1 MRQKDVNIIIFES
14 QFNNCL
20 RTLMTE
26 ALASKG
32 LLTESQ
38 ESKSISQAKRLLMNR
53 LGYSDAQADEFIR
66 IKLRNDIPVLRTPQ
80 GGKFILGVTR
90 MFIDRDI
97 QDAQTITDLNST
109 LKLVASDAHI
119 NEYDRNLNGMSAFDL
134 IERFQS
140 ARGEMIDQDRESLS
154 QAEYGGNSDYT
165 IVPINSFD
173 EARQYS
179 QYTSWCV
186 THYDNMF
193 DSYTSNGINQFY
205 FCLKNGFENVP
216 KQEGE
221 NCPLD
226 EYGLSMIAVSVDVN
240 GALNTCTCRWNH
252 DNGGNDSI
260 MGTKEISNVIGQN
273 FYDVFKPNNRFKNGV
288 EAIERQ
294 LAQGQD
300 PRDVFW
306 ETRNDFNTGGYIV
319 MYMDQYNWVDANN
332 QLRSDKW
339 YDYINRC
346 NGFYIVRTN
355 GRKRNVFNMDLQ
367 PVFDKWLDKLD
378 WGIGSQIIIG
388 LDNKVA
394 IAEPNGHMVVNEWF
408 EVILKFRW
416 NYYDTEFYWVK
427 NLTDGKKNLI
437 TQDGKYVS
445 DIWLD
450 VINWPE
456 KQWVKVIANEKF
468 NLMNIKGEY
477 LFEQWMDYASDMTH
491 NYVCIGMNG
500 KYNVADNNGHII
512 SATWFDNEIE
522 FSQFAEINNPFIG
535 IVTQNDGISY
545 KLYKDGQLKRL

>member
-1 MRQKDVNIIIFES
+1 MRQKNVNIIVFES

-26 ALASKG
+26 ALVSRG

-97 QDAQTITDLNST
+97 QDTQTITDLNST

-165 IVPINSFD
+165 IVPINSFN
-173 EARQYS
+173 EARQYG

-226 EYGLSMIAVSVDVN
+226 EYGLSMIAVSVDAD

-260 MGTKEISNVIGQN
+260 MDTKEISKVIGQN
-273 FYDVFKPNNRFKNGV
+273 FYDVFKPNNRFKNAV
-288 EAIERQ
+288 EAIKRQ

-300 PRDVFW
+300 PRDIFW
-306 ETRNDFNTGGYIV
+306 EVHYDFNTGGYIV
-319 MYMDQYNWVDANN
+319 MYMDKFNWVDANN
-332 QLRSDKW
+332 QLLSDKW
-339 YDYINRC
+339 YDFISGYK
-346 NGFYIVRTN
+346 GFYIVRTN

-367 PVFDKWLDKLD
+367 PVFDKWFDRLD
-378 WGIGSQIIIG
+378 WGIGGQIIIG
-388 LDNKVA
+388 IGRKNA
-394 IAEPNGHMVVNEWF
+394 IAETNGHLVLNEWF
-408 EVILKFRW
+408 ENILKFRW
-416 NYYDTEFYWVK
+416 DYYDTEMYWVK
-427 NLTDGKKNLI
+427 NSANGKKNLI
-437 TQDGKYVS
+437 AQDGKYIS
-445 DIWLD
+445 DTWLD
-450 VINWPE
+450 IINWPE
-456 KQWVKVIANEKF
+456 KQWVKVGANEKF

-477 LFEQWMDYASDMTH
+477 LFEQWMDYVSDMTH
-491 NYVCIGMNG
+491 DYVCIGMNG
-500 KYNVADNNGHII
+500 KYNVADNYGHII
-512 SATWFDNEIE
+512 SATWFDNEVSFQRI
-522 FSQFAEINNPFIG
+522 AEINDPFIG

>member
-140 ARGEMIDQDRESLS
+140 ARGEMIDQDRENLS

-339 YDYINRC
+339 YDYINRF

-355 GRKRNVFNMDLQ
+355 GRKRNVFNTNLQ

-522 FSQFAEINNPFIG
+522 FSQFAEINDPFIG
-535 IVTQNDGISY
+535 TVKQDDGMSY
-545 KLYKDGQLKRL
+545 KLYKDGQLTRL

>member
-26 ALASKG
+26 ALVSKG

-140 ARGEMIDQDRESLS
+140 ARGEMIDQDRENLS

-165 IVPINSFD
+165 IIPINSFD

-477 LFEQWMDYASDMTH
+477 LFEQWTDYASDMTH

-512 SATWFDNEIE
+512 SATWFDNKIE
-522 FSQFAEINNPFIG
+522 FSRIAEINDPFIG

>member
-140 ARGEMIDQDRESLS
+140 ARGEMIDQDRKSLS
-154 QAEYGGNSDYT
+154 QVEYGGNSDYT
-165 IVPINSFD
+165 IIPINSFD

-260 MGTKEISNVIGQN
+260 MDTKEISNVIRQN

-294 LAQGQD
+294 LAQGRD

-306 ETRNDFNTGGYIV
+306 ETHHDFNTSGYIV

-339 YDYINRC
+339 YDYISSC

-355 GRKRNVFNMDLQ
+355 GRKRNVLNMDLQ

-416 NYYDTEFYWVK
+416 AYYDTEFYWVK

-491 NYVCIGMNG
+491 NYVSIGMNG

-522 FSQFAEINNPFIG
+522 FSRIAEINDPFIG

>member
-1 MRQKDVNIIIFES
+1 MRQKDVNIIIFER

-26 ALASKG
+26 ALASRG

-90 MFIDRDI
+90 MFIDREI

-109 LKLVASDAHI
+109 LKLIASDAHI
-119 NEYDRNLNGMSAFDL
+119 NEYDRNLNGMPAFDL

-154 QAEYGGNSDYT
+154 QIEYGGNSDYT
-165 IVPINSFD
+165 IVPINSFE
-173 EARQYS
+173 EARQYG

-186 THYDNMF
+186 THYQNMF

-216 KQEGE
+216 VQEGE

-260 MGTKEISNVIGQN
+260 MDTKEISQVIGQN
-273 FYDVFKPNNRFKNGV
+273 FYDVFKPNSRFKDGV
-288 EAIERQ
+288 EAMKRQ
-294 LAQGQD
+294 LAQGQN
-300 PRDVFW
+300 PRSVFW
-306 ETRNDFNTGGYIV
+306 EARSDTNTGGYIV
-319 MYMDQYNWVDANN
+319 MYMDMYNWVGANN
-332 QLRSDKW
+332 QLMSDKW
-339 YDYINRC
+339 YDFITRC

-355 GRKRNVFNMDLQ
+355 GHKKNIFNLDLQ
-367 PVFDKWLDKLD
+367 PVFDKWLDRLE
-378 WGIGSQIIIG
+378 WGIGEQIVIG
-388 LDNKVA
+388 MDRKNA

-408 EVILKFRW
+408 ENVLNFRW
-416 NYYDTEFYWVK
+416 DYYDTQMYWVK
-427 NLTDGKKNLI
+427 KLTNGKKNLI
-437 TQDGKYVS
+437 RQDGKCIS

-450 VINWPE
+450 RIDWPE
-456 KQWVKVIANEKF
+456 KEWVKVSASEKF
-468 NLMNIKGEY
+468 NLMNIKGEF
-477 LFEQWMDYASDMTH
+477 LLEQWMDYVSDMTRK
-491 NYVCIGMNG
+491 YVCIGLNG

-512 SATWFDNEIE
+512 SATWFDNEVQLSRITE
-522 FSQFAEINNPFIG
+522 VCDPFIG
-535 IVTQNDGISY
+535 VVTQNDGISY

>member
-1 MRQKDVNIIIFES
+1 
-14 QFNNCL
+14 
-20 RTLMTE
+20 MTE

-140 ARGEMIDQDRESLS
+140 ARGEMIDQDRENLS

-306 ETRNDFNTGGYIV
+306 ETHNDFNTGGYIV

-339 YDYINRC
+339 YDYISRC

-355 GRKRNVFNMDLQ
+355 GRKRNVFNTNLQ

-491 NYVCIGMNG
+491 NYVSIGMNG

-522 FSQFAEINNPFIG
+522 FSRIAEINDPFIG

>member
-1 MRQKDVNIIIFES
+1 MRQKNVNIIIFES

-154 QAEYGGNSDYT
+154 QVEYGGNNDYT
-165 IVPINSFD
+165 IVPINSFE
-173 EARQYS
+173 EARQYG

-186 THYDNMF
+186 THHDNMF

-294 LAQGQD
+294 LAQGRD

-306 ETRNDFNTGGYIV
+306 ETHHDFNTSGYIV

-339 YDYINRC
+339 YDYISSC

-355 GRKRNVFNMDLQ
+355 GRKRNVLNMDLQ

-416 NYYDTEFYWVK
+416 AYYDTEFYWVK

-491 NYVCIGMNG
+491 NYVSIGMNG

-522 FSQFAEINNPFIG
+522 FSRIAEINDPFIG

>member
-26 ALASKG
+26 ALVSRG

-154 QAEYGGNSDYT
+154 QVEYGGNSDYT
-165 IVPINSFD
+165 IIPINSFD

-186 THYDNMF
+186 THYENMF

-294 LAQGQD
+294 LAQGRD

-306 ETRNDFNTGGYIV
+306 ETHHDFNTSGYII

-339 YDYINRC
+339 YDYISSC

-355 GRKRNVFNMDLQ
+355 GRKRNVLNMDLQ

-416 NYYDTEFYWVK
+416 AYYDTEFYWVK
-427 NLTDGKKNLI
+427 NLIDGKKNLI

-491 NYVCIGMNG
+491 NYVSIGMNG

-522 FSQFAEINNPFIG
+522 FSRIAEINDPFIG

>member
-140 ARGEMIDQDRESLS
+140 ARGEMIDQDRENLS
-154 QAEYGGNSDYT
+154 QVEYGGNSDYT

-294 LAQGQD
+294 LAQGRD

-306 ETRNDFNTGGYIV
+306 ETHPDFNTGGYIV

-339 YDYINRC
+339 YDYISRC

-355 GRKRNVFNMDLQ
+355 GRKRNVLNMDLQ

-416 NYYDTEFYWVK
+416 AYYDTEFYWVK

-450 VINWPE
+450 RIDWPE
-456 KQWVKVIANEKF
+456 SQWVKVAANEKF

-477 LFEQWMDYASDMTH
+477 LFEQWMDYVSDMVRG
-491 NYVCIGMNG
+491 YVCIGLNG
-500 KYNVADNNGHII
+500 KYNVTDNYGHII
-512 SATWFDNEIE
+512 SATWFDNAVKL
-522 FSQFAEINNPFIG
+522 SLYSDINDPFIG
-535 IVTQNDGISY
+535 TVKQDDGISY
-545 KLYKDGQLKRL
+545 KLYKDGQLTRL

>member
-90 MFIDRDI
+90 MFIDKDI

-355 GRKRNVFNMDLQ
+355 GRKRNVFNTNLQ

-491 NYVCIGMNG
+491 NYVSIGMNG

-522 FSQFAEINNPFIG
+522 FSRIAEINDPFIG

>member
-26 ALASKG
+26 ALVSKG

-306 ETRNDFNTGGYIV
+306 ETHNDFNTGGYIV

-339 YDYINRC
+339 YDYISRC

-355 GRKRNVFNMDLQ
+355 GRKRNVFNTNLQ

-388 LDNKVA
+388 LDNKVT

-416 NYYDTEFYWVK
+416 DYYDTEMYWVK

-437 TQDGKYVS
+437 TRDGKYIS
-445 DIWLD
+445 DMWLD
-450 VINWPE
+450 RIDWPE
-456 KQWVKVIANEKF
+456 SQWVKVVANEKF

-477 LFEQWMDYASDMTH
+477 LFEQWMDYVSDMVRG
-491 NYVCIGMNG
+491 YVCIGLNG
-500 KYNVADNNGHII
+500 KYNVTDNYGHII
-512 SATWFDNEIE
+512 SATWFDNAVKL
-522 FSQFAEINNPFIG
+522 SLYSDINDPFIG
-535 IVTQNDGISY
+535 TVKQDDGMSY
-545 KLYKDGQLKRL
+545 KLYKDGQLESF

>member
-119 NEYDRNLNGMSAFDL
+119 NEYDRNLNGMSAFGL

-140 ARGEMIDQDRESLS
+140 ARGEMIDQDRENLS

-294 LAQGQD
+294 LAQGRD

-306 ETRNDFNTGGYIV
+306 ETHPDFNTGGYIV

-339 YDYINRC
+339 YDYISRC

-355 GRKRNVFNMDLQ
+355 GRKRNVLNMDLQ

-416 NYYDTEFYWVK
+416 AYYDTEFYWVK

-437 TQDGKYVS
+437 TQDGKYIS
-445 DIWLD
+445 DMWLD
-450 VINWPE
+450 RIDWPE
-456 KQWVKVIANEKF
+456 SQWVKVVVNEKF

-477 LFEQWMDYASDMTH
+477 LFEQWTDYASDMTH

-522 FSQFAEINNPFIG
+522 FSRIAEINDPFIG

>member
-26 ALASKG
+26 ALVSKG

-154 QAEYGGNSDYT
+154 QVEYGGNSDYT

-173 EARQYS
+173 EARQYG

-186 THYDNMF
+186 THYEDMF

-216 KQEGE
+216 MQEGE

-260 MGTKEISNVIGQN
+260 MDTKEISNVIGQN
-273 FYDVFKPNNRFKNGV
+273 FYDVFKPNSRFKDGV
-288 EAIERQ
+288 EVKIRQ

-306 ETRNDFNTGGYIV
+306 EARFDTNTGGYIV
-319 MYMDQYNWVDANN
+319 MYMDKYNWVSANN
-332 QLRSDKW
+332 QLMSDKW
-339 YDYINRC
+339 YDFIIRC
-346 NGFYIVRTN
+346 NGFYIVKTN
-355 GRKRNVFNMDLQ
+355 GRKNIFNKDLQ
-367 PVFDKWLDKLD
+367 PVFDKWLDRID
-378 WGIGSQIIIG
+378 WGLGEQIIIG
-388 LDNKVA
+388 TNKENA

-408 EVILKFRW
+408 ENILKCRW
-416 NYYDTEFYWVK
+416 KYYDTEMYWVK
-427 NLTDGKKNLI
+427 NLTNGKKNLI
-437 TQDGKYVS
+437 TQDGKYIS
-445 DIWLD
+445 DMWMD
-450 VINWPE
+450 RMDWPE
-456 KQWVKVIANEKF
+456 SQWVKVFDDEKF

-477 LFEQWMDYASDMTH
+477 LFEQWMDYVSDMVRG
-491 NYVCIGMNG
+491 YVCIGLNG
-500 KYNVADNNGHII
+500 KYNVTDNYGHII
-512 SATWFDNEIE
+512 SATWFDNAVKL
-522 FSQFAEINNPFIG
+522 SLYSDINDPFIG
-535 IVTQNDGISY
+535 TVKQDDGISY
-545 KLYKDGQLKRL
+545 KLYKDGQLTRL